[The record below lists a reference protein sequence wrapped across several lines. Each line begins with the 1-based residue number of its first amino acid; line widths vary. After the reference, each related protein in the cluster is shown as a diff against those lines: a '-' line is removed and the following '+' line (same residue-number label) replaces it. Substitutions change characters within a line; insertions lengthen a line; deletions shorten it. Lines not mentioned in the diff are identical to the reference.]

1 MLPRKHVNAKCN
13 AKKNGNRNAMGLV
26 KTTYLAD
33 NYQDRYGIVV
43 NQSTLD
49 LVIDGRSNDSA
60 GGEYIDSSPIQ
71 VTGSRRGKR
80 DYARLV
86 VLSRTSSEGM
96 PQGQRVLFRL
106 PWLRPEGFSDFLPD
120 VQGTYKGSTVYVVG
134 RVYEKLV

>member
-1 MLPRKHVNAKCN
+1 
-13 AKKNGNRNAMGLV
+13 MGLV

-33 NYQDRYGIVV
+33 NYRDRYGIVV
-43 NQSTLD
+43 NQTTLD
-49 LVIDGRSNDSA
+49 LVIGDRPNYSG

-86 VLSRTSSEGM
+86 VLSRTSSEGVSS
-96 PQGQRVLFRL
+96 QGRLLFRL
-106 PWLRPEGFSDFLPD
+106 PWLRPDWFADFLPD
-120 VQGTYKGSTVYVVG
+120 VTGTYKGETVYVVG